1 MSPATAA
8 SSGRFGARAGKSSR
22 YGSARLWIAM
32 RSAAACSAN
41 FLKVHHTDG
50 GGLFMSKDESS
61 RGEDVTPRPHELI
74 ESIRDFGYTLPTA
87 IADLVDNSITAS
99 ATEITI
105 SIASDLAGHSHIAV
119 VDNGRGMATETLV
132 EALRLGSGGPP
143 AIRRPTDLG
152 RFGLGLKT
160 ASLSQGRS
168 VTVITKRTDDR
179 LPVHRRLDMDYIRN
193 SGCWSLSTDLG
204 QGAKSYEDKVAELP
218 SGTAVIISNL
228 DRTSFFQVPAAY
240 LQEHLGHALR
250 SVQAHLSMVFHRF
263 IANGVR
269 ISLGATLLDAWDPF
283 LKATSTVLGSESLP
297 IGDQKIEVTPYVLP
311 HQSKLSAS
319 EHSLAGGT
327 LGWNAHQ
334 GFYIYRHNRLIVPG
348 TWLNLSLKKEE
359 HYKLARI
366 AVDLPNTA
374 DAEWHLNVMKSHVA
388 APARL
393 RDDLARIARHTR
405 AKASEVY
412 RYRGERA
419 APTNAP
425 AQRFVWKRI
434 NTKNGVQFRVDRSH
448 PAVQALLND
457 GCGHDAA
464 LNALLSMVESTVPI
478 AAMLQ
483 EPSRALD
490 GAPIPDDVT
499 DLDAFVALAR
509 HAVLFYIRAG
519 KSSSE
524 ARRLVLSAEPFVSWR
539 DEIANRLDN
548 PSGPHS

>member
-1 MSPATAA
+1 MSIN
-8 SSGRFGARAGKSSR
+8 G
-22 YGSARLWIAM
+22 
-32 RSAAACSAN
+32 
-41 FLKVHHTDG
+41 
-50 GGLFMSKDESS
+50 SS

-74 ESIRDFGYTLPTA
+74 ESVRDFGYTLPTA
-87 IADLVDNSITAS
+87 IADLVDNSITAG
-99 ATEITI
+99 ATDIRI
-105 SIASDLAGHSHIAV
+105 SIASDIAGHSHIAV
-119 VDNGRGMATETLV
+119 VDDGRGMAVQALV

-143 AIRRPTDLG
+143 ATRQSTDLG

-168 VTVITKRTDDR
+168 LTVITKQMDDR
-179 LPVHRRLDMDYIRN
+179 LPVRRRLDMDYIRETG
-193 SGCWSLSTDLG
+193 SWSLSTNVDE
-204 QGAKSYEDKVAELP
+204 GAKQYEAQVAELP
-218 SGTAVIISNL
+218 SGTAVVISNL
-228 DRTSFFQVPAAY
+228 DRTSFFQVPAIN
-240 LQEHLGHALR
+240 LQEHLGHALKG
-250 SVQAHLSMVFHRF
+250 VQAHLSMVFHRF

-269 ISLGATLLDAWDPF
+269 VRLGATLLDAWDPF
-283 LKATSTVLGSESLP
+283 LKAKSTVLGSESLP
-297 IGDQKIEVTPYVLP
+297 FADQKIEVTPYVLP
-311 HQSKLSAS
+311 HQSKLSDS
-319 EHSLAGGT
+319 EHSVTGGT
-327 LGWNAHQ
+327 FGWNAHQ

-434 NTKNGVQFRVDRSH
+434 NAKNGVQFCIDRSH

-490 GAPIPDDVT
+490 GVPSPDDMT
-499 DLDAFVALAR
+499 DLDVYVVLAR

-519 KSSSE
+519 KSSPE
-524 ARRLVLSAEPFVSWR
+524 ARRLVLSAEPFVRWR
-539 DEIANRLDN
+539 DQIADRLDN
-548 PSGPHS
+548 PSGPLS